1 VGQFEMPVVIERTA
15 GGAQNDGMAS
25 CCENKNC
32 EVSALREMHSRI
44 LWVVLA
50 INAAMFV
57 VEATAGVLANSTAL
71 LADSLDMLGDAL
83 VYGFSLFVLA
93 RSVRWQ
99 ASAALAKGAFMLAF
113 GLAVLA
119 EAAFKVFH
127 PIMPSVETM
136 GIVGAVALAANIV
149 CFSLLYR
156 HRSDNLNMSSTWLCS
171 RNDVIA
177 NVGVLVA
184 AVAAYVLASRWPDII
199 VGCIIAG
206 LFLRSSF
213 DVLRDSVR
221 ALRDEPTH
229 ATETLP

>member
-1 VGQFEMPVVIERTA
+1 MFGVEGVA
-15 GGAQNDGMAS
+15 GLLA
-25 CCENKNC
+25 
-32 EVSALREMHSRI
+32 HS
-44 LWVVLA
+44 
-50 INAAMFV
+50 
-57 VEATAGVLANSTAL
+57 TSL

-93 RSVRWQ
+93 RSLRWQ
-99 ASAALAKGAFMLAF
+99 AAGALAKGAFMLAF

-136 GIVGAVALAANIV
+136 GIVGAAALAANIV

-171 RNDVIA
+171 RNDLIA
-177 NVGVLVA
+177 NAGVLVA
-184 AVAAYVLASRWPDII
+184 AGTTYLLASRWPDII

-206 LFLRSSF
+206 LFLRSAF

-221 ALRDEPTH
+221 ELRLDPAH
-229 ATETLP
+229 VS